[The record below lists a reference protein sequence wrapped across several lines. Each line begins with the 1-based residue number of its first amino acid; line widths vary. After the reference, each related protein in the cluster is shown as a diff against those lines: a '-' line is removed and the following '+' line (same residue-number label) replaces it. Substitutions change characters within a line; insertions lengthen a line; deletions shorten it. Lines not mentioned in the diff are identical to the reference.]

1 MARLQQEEDDRRE
14 IAELA
19 RLEDAATAAQEE
31 QQLQAQLQARLQAQL
46 QAQQRALLEAQA
58 QRQPRP
64 QPPPTKQAL
73 PPPPAPPQPQLTVET
88 SAASVVP
95 AAPSPSALLDPDDVA
110 ILGSL
115 SQLLCPISF
124 QLMTDPVIAADDIT
138 YQRDAIETWIHKC
151 IAGTTT
157 PTCRNHGSPRL
168 SPQPSVT
175 PLHPPS
181 S

>member
-1 MARLQQEEDDRRE
+1 MARLQQEESDRRE

-31 QQLQAQLQARLQAQL
+31 QQLQAQLQAQL
-46 QAQQRALLEAQA
+46 EA
-58 QRQPRP
+58 QRQP
-64 QPPPTKQAL
+64 QPSPIKQAL
-73 PPPPAPPQPQLTVET
+73 PPSPAPPPPQLSVET
-88 SAASVVP
+88 SPASVAP

-151 IAGTTT
+151 IAGTPHPHAQSHLAT
-157 PTCRNHGSPRL
+157 PVAGPFGHSI
-168 SPQPSVT
+168 T
-175 PLHPPS
+175 PPAS
-181 S
+181 